1 MRSSYVTD
9 FDLSKDIF
17 KSDEMI
23 DAVSKRFGIT
33 EDEAARSLLG
43 ENEYEEWL
51 RERAGSTQ

>member
-9 FDLSKDIF
+9 FDLSNDIF

-33 EDEAARSLLG
+33 EDEAARSLLD